1 MEKSSFKDQD
11 APDLSLIVPMY
22 NEEEACSGFFDRIS
36 KVLADIAVTYEVVCI
51 NDGSRDG
58 TLSILRRF
66 SAQDPRI
73 RIINFS
79 RNFGKEA
86 ALTAGLDLATGKAVI
101 PIDVDLQDPPEL
113 IAEMVERWRAGAR
126 VVLARRADRSSDNF
140 LKRATSNWFYDIF
153 GAIAKP
159 SIPKNV
165 GDFRLM
171 DRVVVEALKSL
182 PERTRFMKGI
192 FAWVGF
198 ETVTIEYTRPARSAG
213 STKFNFVKLWNFALE
228 GMFSFTSLPLKIW
241 SYFGFGISILAVIY
255 MSFLIF
261 RTIVTGI
268 DVPGYA
274 STLSAILFF
283 NGIILLSLGALGEY
297 VARIFIEVKQRPL
310 YIVESLQGF
319 DAPSADGVKALPSS
333 KETGERHDL

>member
-1 MEKSSFKDQD
+1 MRTNSYQNQD

-22 NEEEACSGFFDRIS
+22 NEEETCVGFFDRIS
-36 KVLADIAVTYEVVCI
+36 QVLKDVSVSYEIVCI
-51 NDGSRDG
+51 NDGSQDA
-58 TLSILRRF
+58 TSSILKSF

-73 RIINFS
+73 RVVNFS

-86 ALTAGLDLATGKAVI
+86 ALTAGLDLATGQAVI

-113 IAEMVERWRAGAR
+113 IAEMVASWRAGAR

-182 PERTRFMKGI
+182 PERTRFMKGV

-198 ETVTIEYTRPARSAG
+198 EPVTLEYTRPARSAG
-213 STKFNFVKLWNFALE
+213 NTKFNFVKLWNFALE

-241 SYFGFGISILAVIY
+241 SYFGFVVSILATVY
-255 MSFLIF
+255 MSFLIV
-261 RTIVTGI
+261 RTIVTGV

-274 STLSAILFF
+274 STLSVILFF
-283 NGIILLSLGALGEY
+283 NGMILLSLGALGEY
-297 VARIFIEVKQRPL
+297 IARIFIEVKQRPL

-319 DAPSADGVKALPSS
+319 DTRTFEAGKVSRSGAHAGDD
-333 KETGERHDL
+333 HDL